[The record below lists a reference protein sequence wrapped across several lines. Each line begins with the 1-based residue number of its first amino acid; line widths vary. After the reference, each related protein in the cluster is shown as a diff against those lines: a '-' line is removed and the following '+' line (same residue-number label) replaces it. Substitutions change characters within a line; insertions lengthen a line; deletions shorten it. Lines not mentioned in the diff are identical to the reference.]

1 MGYDL
6 LIYSLGNRDLQ
17 WVCEK
22 PDTSRFLTPVT
33 HQDYDSN
40 GASGTDFQLP
50 VSPPTEYW
58 EELPR
63 EKVPEHQRRGLA
75 MPILT
80 RTLQRWYQFQPGSAN
95 ARYLLLIN
103 TNRSGFRTLESRLSG
118 ETKKEFNRVKSH
130 LFKEP
135 LWTSAFLKDRG
146 KDLLQSLAD
155 VDTMS
160 NPAWHGMGLLE
171 LGVLGFWPESQ
182 LEKQPGLLDFNH
194 RDSLYP
200 YLSRLFLEEG
210 TPELS
215 MQSGRG
221 TVEKS
226 LRDWVLHADHL
237 AFSAS
242 TGMPIVNQVL
252 QAIIGAC
259 RQLAPSASA
268 QSLTLVPQPERD
280 ATNPGAIQTYF
291 PYETFLE
298 ARRTLL
304 ELYRKW
310 EFHTAGAY
318 LDSLP
323 AQLRDLPAFAPHR
336 ELTQW
341 VEDVL
346 NHVSGNG
353 AQVPDLV
360 QNAGMDAALYL
371 NPVFQIQARVVHSL
385 VKKRF
390 LEACTALITL
400 RDVVAQGLLEQ
411 LFPGLVDKEGLLD
424 RQKLIDLNLP
434 MDKLPPPNTMAAINL
449 RTLRALRNA
458 SMGMEPQEKGMIWLA
473 QFFDD
478 LNPIRKIRNNLVHR
492 ADVSKKDYRLELLTH
507 LYNGKLDHYQQK
519 PEAVLWLNQKNQF
532 ARESGL
538 ENWFPKVDGFWSW
551 MEALAIRAATKLAIA
566 DLAPMPGRVTQ

>member
-33 HQDYDSN
+33 RQDYDSN

-50 VSPPTEYW
+50 VSHPTEYW

-80 RTLQRWYQFQPGSAN
+80 RTLQRWYQFQPGSTN
-95 ARYLLLIN
+95 ARYLLLLN

-118 ETKKEFNRVKSH
+118 KAKKEFNRVKSH

-155 VDTMS
+155 VDNMS

-200 YLSRLFLEEG
+200 YLSRLFLEDG
-210 TPELS
+210 TPELA

-268 QSLTLVPQPERD
+268 QSLTLVPQPEREE
-280 ATNPGAIQTYF
+280 TNPGAIQTYF

-323 AQLRDLPAFAPHR
+323 APLRDLPALAPHR

-360 QNAGMDAALYL
+360 LAAGLDAEPYRHS
-371 NPVFQIQARVVHSL
+371 VFQIQMRIVHSL
-385 VKKRF
+385 VKRRF
-390 LEACTALITL
+390 LDVLLALITL
-400 RDVVAQGLLEQ
+400 RDVVAQEVVNQ
-411 LFPGLVDKEGLLD
+411 FFPGLVNEKGNLNK
-424 RQKLIDLNLP
+424 QKLIGLNLP
-434 MDKLPPPNTMAAINL
+434 AKSDWNPITKS
-449 RTLRALRNA
+449 TLTALKRVA
-458 SMGMEPQEKGMIWLA
+458 RGREPQEKGMKWLVNLYTKLG
-473 QFFDD
+473 QMNT
-478 LNPIRKIRNNLVHR
+478 LRNTLAHR
-492 ADVSKKDYRLELLTH
+492 AVFSEGDRAELLRFLYREPMDHSLPLPADVPWLKQWTQSAREAGLAERFPDVSGSWKQVENLAMSAANRL
-507 LYNGKLDHYQQK
+507 
-519 PEAVLWLNQKNQF
+519 
-532 ARESGL
+532 S
-538 ENWFPKVDGFWSW
+538 
-551 MEALAIRAATKLAIA
+551 IA
-566 DLAPMPGRVTQ
+566 DIAPLP